1 MLKRL
6 ERRPLSGGGNFRSGS
21 TPYNSLTMA
30 LNFAEGIATAKDIRV
45 EGPAARLTL
54 TGTASVP
61 NREYDL
67 KGVASLVSAQKGDSN
82 FDLPFVVSGPWDDPL
97 IFPEAESLIRRST
110 TVAPL
115 LDALKGGKAGDTVR
129 SVIERLTGGARP
141 APAPDAAAPAA
152 QPAAK

>member
-1 MLKRL
+1 MRV
-6 ERRPLSGGGNFRSGS
+6 
-21 TPYNSLTMA
+21 T
-30 LNFAEGIATAKDIRV
+30 LN
-45 EGPAARLTL
+45 
-54 TGTASVP
+54 GTVAVP

-67 KGVASLVSAQKGDSN
+67 KGVASLISATKGENN

-129 SVIERLTGGARP
+129 SVIERLTGGTRP
-141 APAPDAAAPAA
+141 AAPAPDAAAPAA

>member
-1 MLKRL
+1 LKRL
-6 ERRPLSGGGNFRSGS
+6 ERRPLSGAGSFRSGS
-21 TPYNSLTMA
+21 TPYDNLTVA
-30 LNFAEGIATAKDIRV
+30 LKFADGIATTEEVKLENATTRV
-45 EGPAARLTL
+45 TL
-54 TGTASVP
+54 SGTIAVP

-129 SVIERLTGGARP
+129 SVIERLTGGGRP
-141 APAPDAAAPAA
+141 AAPALDAAAPA

>member
-1 MLKRL
+1 MKL
-6 ERRPLSGGGNFRSGS
+6 ES
-21 TPYNSLTMA
+21 
-30 LNFAEGIATAKDIRV
+30 ATSRV
-45 EGPAARLTL
+45 TL
-54 TGTASVP
+54 TGTIAVP

-67 KGVASLVSAQKGDSN
+67 KGVASLISAQKGESN

-129 SVIERLTGGARP
+129 SVIERLTGTRP
-141 APAPDAAAPAA
+141 PAPTSDAAAPAPDAAA